1 MLTVPDQE
9 FPAMTARRPALSFG
23 IVLLAGV
30 GIGWGLAGGYA
41 PKPASANGADR
52 WGDRAMTA
60 GPIAFEPTADK
71 NSSGI
76 AQDALYYLNYST
88 GKLLAT
94 VPTLQQTATS
104 TKVFTDFAERDLLA
118 DFAIKPGVTP
128 HFLMTTVSLGS
139 RGTGWSPLFVVET
152 ETGQVATYKVGVQ
165 ATATSTRPT
174 FLLLERRSDPKLG
187 RTLVESSS
195 R

>member
-1 MLTVPDQE
+1 
-9 FPAMTARRPALSFG
+9 MTARRPALSFG

-41 PKPASANGADR
+41 AKPVFATGSDR

-60 GPIAFEPTADK
+60 GPISIEPTAEK
-71 NSSGI
+71 SSAGVP
-76 AQDALYYLNYST
+76 QDALYYLNYST

-94 VPTLQQTATS
+94 VPALQQTAST

-128 HFLMTTVSLGS
+128 HFLMTTVSMGS
-139 RGTGWSPLFVVET
+139 RSTGWSPLFVVET
-152 ETGQVATYKVGVQ
+152 ETGQVATYKVSVMT
-165 ATATSTRPT
+165 TATSSKPS
-174 FLLLERRSDPKLG
+174 FQLLDRRADARLG
-187 RTLVESSS
+187 RTLIEAAS